1 MSDEWITGN
10 FTLRVHGEPI
20 EMQVTVPTAK
30 VKPQRMLPLFQ
41 QMASSVVDACVA
53 VVEGEGEKV
62 SCKAGCS
69 ACCTQAV
76 PVSEVEAYRLAEIVD
91 EMPEE
96 RQAIVR
102 KRFAE
107 ALAHF
112 RKIKWFDELIGLK
125 DMAYE
130 GSPEFSAEKYA
141 DVVTRYMKQGYD
153 CPFLENNSCSIYE
166 DRPAVCREYLVTSP
180 AENCSDPRP
189 ETIKKVPIFL
199 RPSKALLKLGKT
211 ETTENW
217 SSVILIEALDLVEK
231 NPDRLEMKTGPEWTE
246 EFFNALASTDR
257 ILKDDPEPTRRRKKP
272 RHSKKGR

>member
-1 MSDEWITGN
+1 MADEWITGN
-10 FTLRVHGEPI
+10 FKLRIHGEPI

-41 QMASSVVDACVA
+41 EMASTVVDQCVA
-53 VVEGEGEKV
+53 VVESEGKKV
-62 SCKAGCS
+62 SCKAGCG
-69 ACCTQAV
+69 ACCRQAV
-76 PVSEVEAYRLAEIVD
+76 PISEIEAYHIAEIVN
-91 EMPEE
+91 EMPPE
-96 RQAIVR
+96 RQAVIR
-102 KRFAE
+102 KRFAD

-141 DVVTRYMKQGYD
+141 EVITKYLKQGYA
-153 CPFLENNSCSIYE
+153 CPFLEDESCSIHK

-180 AENCSDPRP
+180 AENCADPRAD
-189 ETIKKVPIFL
+189 TIKKVPIYL

-217 SSVILIEALDLVEK
+217 SSVIMIEALDLVEK
-231 NPDRLEMKTGPEWTE
+231 NPDRLEEKTGPEWTE
-246 EFFNALASTDR
+246 EFFNALASTEK
-257 ILKDDPEPTRRRKKP
+257 ILKDDPAPARRRKKP
-272 RHSKKGR
+272 RHSRKGR